1 MLSFSRLY
9 STSAVGYT
17 DQSVVQTS
25 FSSLTLVFKLQLSL
39 RFQLICVQCVWVL
52 TFWKV
57 TIFQYASTLVNQ
69 RLHFDVFLPTSSRVC
84 KVSIFQLRY
93 SPFFLLGLFWGLPR
107 SHRLSSHSRLNAF
120 VIQTKLN
127 LSQNNN
133 KLIRPFSTAS
143 ARTVSSRSSVQT
155 TCFSHNTI
163 LLRYISTQNAAKGV
177 TLMEQKRE
185 RERERERDRER
196 EYKARNLL
204 RLK

>member
-1 MLSFSRLY
+1 
-9 STSAVGYT
+9 
-17 DQSVVQTS
+17 
-25 FSSLTLVFKLQLSL
+25 
-39 RFQLICVQCVWVL
+39 
-52 TFWKV
+52 
-57 TIFQYASTLVNQ
+57 
-69 RLHFDVFLPTSSRVC
+69 
-84 KVSIFQLRY
+84 
-93 SPFFLLGLFWGLPR
+93 
-107 SHRLSSHSRLNAF
+107 LSSHSRLNAF